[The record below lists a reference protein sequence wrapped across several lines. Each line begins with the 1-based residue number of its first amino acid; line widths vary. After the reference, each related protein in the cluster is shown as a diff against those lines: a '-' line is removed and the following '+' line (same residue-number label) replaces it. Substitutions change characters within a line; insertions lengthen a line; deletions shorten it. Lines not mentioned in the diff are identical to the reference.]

1 MSIEHTHSSASLSE
15 VHQSVETNGK
25 SRWKKIFAFFGP
37 AYLVSVGYMDPGNW
51 ATDLAGGSQYGYKL
65 LWVLLMSNLMALLL
79 QSLSARLGIVR
90 GRDLAQANRETYPP
104 VVNFILY
111 ILAEIA
117 IAATD
122 LAEVLGMAI
131 GIQLLTGLPLVW
143 GVSLTVLDTFLLLI
157 LQRYGIRKMEGF
169 IISLVA
175 IVGASFLVELI
186 LVKPQMNEVVKGFIP
201 AIPDNTALYIAIGI
215 IGATVMPHNLYL
227 HSALVQ
233 TRKIKRDDTGIRQAI
248 KMNFIDSTI
257 ALNLAF
263 LVNAAILI
271 LAAAVFFKSGRT
283 DVAEIQDAHR
293 LLDQLLGSKLAPI
306 LFAVALIAAG
316 QSSTVT
322 GTLAGQI
329 VMEGYLRL
337 RINPW
342 LRRLLTRLLA
352 IIPALLVILIAG
364 DEEVGALLVFSQVL
378 LSLQLGF
385 AIIPLI
391 HFVSDKKTMGAF
403 AIRPVTKIFSWLV
416 TSLLVYLNMRM
427 VLSEAFDYMSGTGNI
442 FVDGLIM
449 AGCIGFVVLL
459 LITIVYPLRRRY
471 REDAAAGIHTTQVS
485 LGEME
490 KPTYQCIAMALDFSQ
505 RDKDIVT
512 NAIAHG
518 NEHTQY
524 ILIHI
529 VESASA
535 KYFGKD
541 SDDLETRRDQEQ
553 LDTYIALLKSRNINA
568 KGVLGFRRRAREIAR
583 IVHQEKADFLVL
595 GGHGH
600 RGFKDWLYGE
610 TANQVRH
617 QVKIPVLVVQ

>member
-1 MSIEHTHSSASLSE
+1 MEHTSLSD

-25 SRWKKIFAFFGP
+25 SKWKRIFAFLGP

-79 QSLSARLGIVR
+79 QSLAARLGIVR

-104 VVNFILY
+104 AVNFVLY
-111 ILAEIA
+111 LLAEIA

-131 GIQLLTGLPLVW
+131 GIQLLTGLPLIW
-143 GVSLTVLDTFLLLI
+143 GVSLTILDTFLLLF
-157 LQRYGIRKMEGF
+157 LQQYGIRKMEAF
-169 IISLVA
+169 IIGLVA
-175 IVGASFLVELI
+175 IVGTSFLIELL
-186 LVKPQMNEVVKGFIP
+186 LVRPEMNEVVKGFIP
-201 AIPDNTALYIAIGI
+201 TIPDNNALYIAIGI

-233 TRKIKRDDTGIRQAI
+233 TRKIKKDNKGIRQAI

-271 LAAAVFFKSGRT
+271 LAAAVFYKSGRT
-283 DVAEIQDAHR
+283 DVAEIQDAHQ
-293 LLDQLLGSKLAPI
+293 LLDKLLGNKLAPI

-342 LRRLLTRLLA
+342 LRRIITRLLA
-352 IIPALLVILIAG
+352 IIPALITILWFG
-364 DEEVGALLVFSQVL
+364 DKEVGALLVFSQVL

-391 HFVSDKKTMGAF
+391 HFVSDKKQMGEF
-403 AIRPVTKIFSWLV
+403 AIKPLTKFFSWIV
-416 TSLLVYLNMRM
+416 TSLLVYLNLRM
-427 VLSEAFDYMSGTGNI
+427 VFTEAFNYMSGTGNMA
-442 FVDGLIM
+442 VDALIIL
-449 AGCIGFVVLL
+449 ACVGFVILL
-459 LITIVYPLRRRY
+459 VITIVYPLRQRY
-471 REDAAAGIHTTQVS
+471 REDAAAGIHHAQVS
-485 LGEME
+485 LGDME
-490 KPTYQCIAMALDFSQ
+490 APSYKRIAMALDFSG
-505 RDKDIVT
+505 RDREIIS

-518 NEHTQY
+518 NEQTEY

-535 KYFGKD
+535 KYSGKE

-553 LDTYIALLKSRNINA
+553 LDTYITLLKSRGHRA
-568 KGVLGFRRRAREIAR
+568 KGVLGFRRRAKEIAR
-583 IVHQEKADFLVL
+583 IVKEENADFLVL
-595 GGHGH
+595 GAHGH
-600 RGFKDWLYGE
+600 KGFKDWLYGE

-617 QVKIPVLVVQ
+617 HVKIPVLLVQ

>member
-1 MSIEHTHSSASLSE
+1 MDYNRATSLSE
-15 VHQSVETNGK
+15 VHQSIDTSNK
-25 SRWKKIFAFFGP
+25 SKWKKLFAFFGP

-65 LWVLLMSNLMALLL
+65 IWVLLMSNLMALLL

-90 GRDLAQANRETYPP
+90 GRDLAQANRETYPRS
-104 VVNFILY
+104 VNFILY
-111 ILAEIA
+111 LLAEVA

-131 GIQLLTGLPLVW
+131 GLQLLTGLPLIW
-143 GVSLTVLDTFLLLI
+143 GVSLTVLDTFLLLV
-157 LQRYGIRKMEGF
+157 LQRYGIRKMEAF
-169 IISLVA
+169 IVALVA
-175 IVGASFLVELI
+175 IVGVSFMVQLVMA
-186 LVKPQMNEVVKGFIP
+186 KPDMREVAQGFIP
-201 AIPDNTALYIAIGI
+201 SIPDNTALYIAIGI

-233 TRKIKRDDTGIRQAI
+233 TRKIKRDDAGIKQAL
-248 KMNFIDSTI
+248 KLNFVDSTI

-271 LAAAVFFKSGRT
+271 LAAAVFFKTGRT
-283 DVAEIQDAHR
+283 DIAEIQDAH
-293 LLDQLLGSKLAPI
+293 QLLEQLLSSKLAPI

-329 VMEGYLRL
+329 IMEGYLHL

-352 IIPALLVILIAG
+352 IVPAFLVILIAG
-364 DEEVGALLVFSQVL
+364 ENQVGALLVFSQVL
-378 LSLQLGF
+378 LSMQLGF

-391 HFVSDKKTMGAF
+391 HFVSDKHTMGKF
-403 AIRPVTKIFSWLV
+403 AIKPVTKVLSWAI
-416 TSLLVYLNMRM
+416 TALLVYLNMRM
-427 VLSEAFDYMSGTGNI
+427 VYTEAMGYISGNGNVFI
-442 FVDGLIM
+442 DGIIIL
-449 AGCIGFVVLL
+449 ASVGFVVLL
-459 LITIVYPLRRRY
+459 IVTVIYPLISRY
-471 REDAAAGIHTTQVS
+471 RQETSGGIHTPQVS
-485 LGEME
+485 LGELE
-490 KPTYQCIAMALDFSQ
+490 KPEYKRIAMALEFSK
-505 RDKDIVT
+505 KDEQIIS

-518 NEHTQY
+518 NEHTEY
-524 ILIHI
+524 LLIHI

-535 KYFGKD
+535 KYFGTE
-541 SDDLETRRDQEQ
+541 SDDFETRKDQEQ
-553 LDTYIALLKSRNINA
+553 LDTYLALLNSRGIKA
-568 KGVLGFRRRAREIAR
+568 RGMLGFRHRAKEIAR
-583 IVHQEKADFLVL
+583 IVNHEKADFLVL

-600 RGFKDWLYGE
+600 KGIKDWIYGE

-617 QVKIPVLVVQ
+617 FVKVPVLVVQ